1 MKMDPRLQ
9 AWLDGDI
16 EFEAL
21 PETLRDQAA
30 AWSELLT
37 EARTGGVSGAPLG
50 ATSRV
55 MDAIRADA
63 SRGLGA
69 SLRTGM
75 VWLLRPRPI
84 RVSPVAAAAAL
95 ALVAWSVTQLALN
108 QPGVG
113 SMDDRVYVQFVIS
126 APDARTVALAGDFNE
141 WDPSIQLADPDG
153 DGLWS
158 GRVALEPG
166 VHEYMFV
173 IDGSE
178 WRPDPNAISYTD
190 DGFGQRN
197 SVLAVTPVNE
207 T

>member
-1 MKMDPRLQ
+1 MTMDPRLQ
-9 AWLDGDI
+9 AWLDGEI

-21 PETLRDQAA
+21 PETLREQAA

-37 EARTGGVSGAPLG
+37 DARTGGVSGAPLG

-55 MDAIRADA
+55 MTAIRADA
-63 SRGLGA
+63 SRGFGSRVA
-69 SLRTGM
+69 AWMS
-75 VWLLRPRPI
+75 WLLRPRPM
-84 RVSPVAAAAAL
+84 RVSPIAAAAVI
-95 ALVAWSVTQLALN
+95 ALVAWSATQFAVTRS
-108 QPGVG
+108 GVE
-113 SMDDRVYVQFVIS
+113 SLDERVYVQFVIS
-126 APDARTVALAGDFNE
+126 APEARTVALAGDFNE
-141 WDPSIQLADPDG
+141 WNPSIQLDDLDG
-153 DGLWS
+153 DGLWT

-178 WRPDPNAISYTD
+178 WRPDPNAISYSD

>member
-1 MKMDPRLQ
+1 MTMDPRLQ
-9 AWLDGDI
+9 AWLDGDV

-21 PETLRDQAA
+21 PETLREQAT

-37 EARTGGVSGAPLG
+37 DAQTGGVSGAPLG

-63 SRGLGA
+63 SRGLGSRLA
-69 SLRTGM
+69 TWM
-75 VWLLRPRPI
+75 NWVLRPRPMRI
-84 RVSPVAAAAAL
+84 SPVAAAAVI
-95 ALVAWSVTQLALN
+95 ALVAWSATQIAVIRS
-108 QPGVG
+108 GAG
-113 SMDDRVYVQFVIS
+113 SLDDRVYVQFVIS
-126 APDARTVALAGDFNE
+126 APEARTVALAGDFNE
-141 WDPSIQLADPDG
+141 WAPSIQLDDHDG

-197 SVLAVTPVNE
+197 SVLAVAPVNE

>member
-1 MKMDPRLQ
+1 MNMDPRLQ

-16 EFEAL
+16 ELEAL
-21 PETLRDQAA
+21 PEMLRDQAA

-37 EARTGGVSGAPLG
+37 DARTGGVAGAPLG

-55 MDAIRADA
+55 MDAIRANA
-63 SRGLGA
+63 SRGFGSRA
-69 SLRTGM
+69 AAGM
-75 VWLLRPRPI
+75 SWLLRPRPM
-84 RVSPVAAAAAL
+84 RVSPIAAAAAL
-95 ALVAWSVTQLALN
+95 VLVAWSVTQLAVT
-108 QPGVG
+108 QPGAG

-126 APDARTVALAGDFNE
+126 APDARTVALAGTFNE
-141 WDPSIQLADPDG
+141 WNPSIQLNDPDG
-153 DGLWS
+153 DGLWT

-178 WRPDPNAISYTD
+178 WRPDPNAISYID

>member
-1 MKMDPRLQ
+1 MTMDPRLQ
-9 AWLDGDI
+9 AWLDGDM
-16 EFEAL
+16 ELEAL

-37 EARTGGVSGAPLG
+37 EARTDGVSGAPLG

-69 SLRTGM
+69 RVRTAFG
-75 VWLLRPRPI
+75 WLLMPRPM
-84 RVSPVAAAAAL
+84 RVSPIAAAAAL
-95 ALVAWSVTQLALN
+95 ALVAWSVTQLALS

-113 SMDDRVYVQFVIS
+113 SVDDRVYVQFVIS

>member
-1 MKMDPRLQ
+1 MTLDPRLQ
-9 AWLDGDI
+9 SWLDGDI
-16 EFEAL
+16 EYEAL
-21 PETLRDQAA
+21 PDTLREQAA

-37 EARTGGVSGAPLG
+37 DAHADGVSGAPLG

-55 MDAIRADA
+55 MDAIRADR
-63 SRGLGA
+63 SRGIGTRFVA
-69 SLRTGM
+69 WMS
-75 VWLLRPRPI
+75 WLLRPRPM
-84 RVSPVAAAAAL
+84 RVSPIAAAAAI
-95 ALVAWSVTQLALN
+95 ALVAWSVTQLALT
-108 QPGVG
+108 QPGAE
-113 SMDDRVYVQFVIS
+113 MLDDRVYVQFVIS

-141 WDPSIQLADPDG
+141 WDPSIQLDDVDG

-178 WRPDPNAISYTD
+178 WLPDPNAISYTD

>member
-1 MKMDPRLQ
+1 MRMDPRLQ

-21 PETLRDQAA
+21 PDTLKDEAT
-30 AWSELLT
+30 AWSELLAD
-37 EARTGGVSGAPLG
+37 ARTGGISGAPLG
-50 ATSRV
+50 AGARV
-55 MDAIRADA
+55 MDAIRVDA
-63 SRGLGA
+63 ARGLGSRAATWA
-69 SLRTGM
+69 S
-75 VWLLRPRPI
+75 WLLRPRPV
-84 RVSPVAAAAAL
+84 RVSPLAAAAAIV
-95 ALVAWSVTQLALN
+95 LVAWSATQLAVR

-113 SMDDRVYVQFVIS
+113 SVDDRVYVQFLIS
-126 APDARTVALAGDFNE
+126 APEARTVALAGDFNE
-141 WDPSIQLADPDG
+141 WDPSIQLDDPDG

-158 GRVALEPG
+158 ARVALEPG

-197 SVLAVTPVNE
+197 SVLAVTPISE

>member
-1 MKMDPRLQ
+1 MTMDPRLQ

-16 EFEAL
+16 ELEAL

-30 AWSELLT
+30 AWSGLIT
-37 EARTGGVSGAPLG
+37 DARAGDISGAPLG

-63 SRGLGA
+63 SWGVGSRIA
-69 SLRTGM
+69 T
-75 VWLLRPRPI
+75 WLSWVLRPRPM
-84 RVSPVAAAAAL
+84 RVSPIAAAAAI
-95 ALVAWSVTQLALN
+95 ALVAWSVTQLAVTRTD
-108 QPGVG
+108 VG
-113 SMDDRVYVQFVIS
+113 ASDDRVYVQFVIS

-141 WDPSIQLADPDG
+141 WDPSIQLDDLDG

-178 WRPDPNAISYTD
+178 WRPDPNAISYSD

-197 SVLAVTPVNE
+197 SVLAVAPVNE

>member
-1 MKMDPRLQ
+1 MTMDPRLQ

-16 EFEAL
+16 ELEAL
-21 PETLRDQAA
+21 PDTLKDEAA

-37 EARTGGVSGAPLG
+37 DARTGGISGAPLG
-50 ATSRV
+50 ATARV
-55 MDAIRADA
+55 MAAIRVDA
-63 SRGLGA
+63 ARGLGSHAA
-69 SLRTGM
+69 SWAG
-75 VWLLRPRPI
+75 WLLRPRSV
-84 RVSPVAAAAAL
+84 RVSPLAAAAAIV
-95 ALVAWSVTQLALN
+95 LVAWSVTQLAVR

-113 SMDDRVYVQFVIS
+113 SVDDRVYVQFLIS
-126 APDARTVALAGDFNE
+126 APEARTVALAGDFNE
-141 WDPSIQLADPDG
+141 WDPSIHLDDPDG

-158 GRVALEPG
+158 ARVAIEPG

-197 SVLAVTPVNE
+197 SVLAVTPINE